1 MVDFASLKKNRGSAL
16 EALTKELNKASTT
29 TQSNSKDDRFWT
41 PEVDKAG
48 NGSAIIRFLPAPNG
62 EDVPFVRIWDHG
74 FQGPGGW
81 YIEKSLTTIGKNDP
95 VAEFNSTLWNVST
108 DDNSPTR
115 KQARDQK
122 RRLSFVSNI
131 YVVKDPANPANDGKV
146 FLYKYG
152 KKIFDK
158 LNDLMNPQFDDEKPV
173 NPFDLWEGANFRLR
187 IRKFEGYRNYDKS
200 EFEKTSALS
209 DDDSVLETVYSKE
222 YSLQGFLQP
231 SEFKTYDEL
240 KARLHK
246 VLGLDGS
253 AAKSTSRAE
262 DDEIWKEEAP
272 KFKAK
277 EAAPARVAVAA
288 ADDDDD
294 EDGLDFFKKLAED

>member
-173 NPFDLWEGANFRLR
+173 NPFDLWEGSNFRLR

-200 EFEKTSALS
+200 EFEKPSALS
-209 DDDSVLETVYSKE
+209 DDDSVLESVYSKE

-253 AAKSTSRAE
+253 ATKSTSRAE

-288 ADDDDD
+288 ADDDD

>member
-29 TQSNSKDDRFWT
+29 TQSNSKDDRFWA

-200 EFEKTSALS
+200 EFEKPSALS
-209 DDDSVLETVYSKE
+209 DDDSVLESIYSKE
-222 YSLQGFLQP
+222 YSLQAFLQP

-240 KARLHK
+240 KTRLHK

-253 AAKSTSRAE
+253 AAKPNTRAE

-277 EAAPARVAVAA
+277 EATPARVAVAA
-288 ADDDDD
+288 SDDDDD

>member
-74 FQGPGGW
+74 FQGTGGW
-81 YIEKSLTTIGKNDP
+81 YIEKSLTTIGKQDP

-173 NPFDLWEGANFRLR
+173 NPFDLWEGSNFRLR

-200 EFEKTSALS
+200 EFEKPSALS
-209 DDDSVLETVYSKE
+209 DDDSVLESVYSKE

-240 KARLHK
+240 KTRLHK

-253 AAKSTSRAE
+253 AARSNARAE

-288 ADDDDD
+288 DDDDD